1 MAAIL
6 QAFIN
11 GKWVEIPALQ
21 GEDGYSPT
29 VTVAD
34 EGDKISI
41 TVKDKNGEKTIS
53 YAKGAGDMLK
63 SVYDADGDGVV
74 DQAKSATTAETA
86 TNAEKLGNELPSAY
100 RKTADQIDYLTE
112 VQNKPTIDTA
122 VTEGSGNAVSGGAVK
137 TYVDGKVGDL
147 ASYPRVTSFNVPTAQ
162 HNNGTNDLTPP
173 YTFPLMVDNVGAN
186 DVIDVRV
193 DYDSTLILEDKA
205 TYREAM
211 RNAIISVDSMVDMG
225 EGSYVIYLVC
235 DGEFPTTITNMV
247 FKIINYGAGVTA

>member
-6 QAFIN
+6 QAFMN
-11 GKWVEIPALQ
+11 GRWVEIPALQ
-21 GEDGYSPT
+21 GKDGFSPT

-34 EGDKISI
+34 EGDKITI
-41 TVKDKNGEKTIS
+41 TVKDKNGEKSIS

-63 SVYDADGDGVV
+63 SVYDTDGDGVV
-74 DQAKSATTAETA
+74 DQAESATKAEDA
-86 TNAEKLGNELPSAY
+86 DKLGGELPSAY
-100 RKTADQIDYLTE
+100 RKKEDQIDYLTE
-112 VQNKPTIDTA
+112 VNNKPTVDTE
-122 VTEGSGNAVSGGAVK
+122 VTAGSANAVSSGAVK
-137 TYVDGKVGDL
+137 TYVDGKVG
-147 ASYPRVTSFNVPTAQ
+147 SYPKVTIFNVPTAQ
-162 HNNGTNDLTPP
+162 HNDGTNDLTPP
-173 YTFPLMVDNVGAN
+173 YMFPLMVGNVAAN

-193 DYDSTLILEDKA
+193 DYDSALILEDKA

-225 EGSYVIYLVC
+225 EGSYTIYLVC

>member
-6 QAFIN
+6 QAFMN

-41 TVKDKNGEKTIS
+41 TVQDKNGEKTIS
-53 YAKGAGDMLK
+53 YAKGGGDMLK
-63 SVYDADGDGVV
+63 SVYDTDGDGVV
-74 DQAKSATTAETA
+74 DQAESATKAEDA
-86 TNAEKLGNELPSAY
+86 DKLGGALPSAY
-100 RKTADQIDYLTE
+100 RKKADQIDYLTD
-112 VQNKPTIDTA
+112 VTNKPTIDTA
-122 VTEGSGNAVSGGAVK
+122 VTANSANAVSSGAVK

-173 YTFPLMVDNVGAN
+173 YMFPLMVQNVAAN

-193 DYDSTLILEDKA
+193 DYDSAMILEDKA

-225 EGSYVIYLVC
+225 EGSYTIYLVC
-235 DGEFPTTITNMV
+235 DGAFPTTITNMV